1 VLSKMKAG
9 DLVMFRGCVQQ
20 GKLGIVS
27 LVTEP
32 SPLAR
37 DKPELRIYWVLVEAE
52 EKCFTGSQMV
62 LQ

>member
-1 VLSKMKAG
+1 MKAG
-9 DLVMFRGCVQQ
+9 DLVMFRHCAQQ

-27 LVTEP
+27 LATEP

-37 DKPELRIYWVLVEAE
+37 KKPGLRIYWVLVEE
-52 EKCFTGSQMV
+52 DLKCFTGNQMV

>member
-1 VLSKMKAG
+1 MKAG
-9 DLVMFRGCVQQ
+9 DLIMFRDCTQQ

-37 DKPELRIYWVLVEAE
+37 ENPELRIYWVLVEE
-52 EKCFTGSQMV
+52 ELKCFTGSQLV

>member
-1 VLSKMKAG
+1 MLQA
-9 DLVMFRGCVQQ
+9 CAQQ

-37 DKPELRIYWVLVEAE
+37 NNPELRIYWVLCDAGEQ
-52 EKCFTGSQMV
+52 CFTGGQLV

>member
-1 VLSKMKAG
+1 MKAG
-9 DLVMFRGCVQQ
+9 DLVMLQACSQQ

-27 LVTEP
+27 LITEP

-37 DKPELRIYWVLVEAE
+37 DNPELRIYWVLVEEE
-52 EKCFTGSQMV
+52 EKCFTGGQMV

>member
-1 VLSKMKAG
+1 MKAG
-9 DLVMFRGCVQQ
+9 DLVMLRGCAQQ

-27 LVTEP
+27 LITEP

-37 DKPELRIYWVLVEAE
+37 EKPELRIYWVFVEE
-52 EKCFTGSQMV
+52 EIKCFTGGQMV

>member
-1 VLSKMKAG
+1 MKAG
-9 DLVMFRGCVQQ
+9 DLVMFRDCTQQ

-37 DKPELRIYWVLVEAE
+37 ENPELRIYWVLVEE
-52 EKCFTGSQMV
+52 EIKCFTGGQMV